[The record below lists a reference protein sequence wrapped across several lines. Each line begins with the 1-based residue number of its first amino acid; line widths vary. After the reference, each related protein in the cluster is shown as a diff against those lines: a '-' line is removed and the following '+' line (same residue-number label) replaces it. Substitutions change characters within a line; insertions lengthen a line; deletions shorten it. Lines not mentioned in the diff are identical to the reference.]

1 MLDTLA
7 RKSLW
12 EVGLNYMHK
21 TGHGVGAYL
30 TVHEGILILKDLSEL
45 KWLKQLIKLNCLS
58 FLYFFFL
65 NNTST
70 GRRNVYCET

>member
-30 TVHEGILILKDLSEL
+30 TVHEGIIYLCSLLIFASCRK
-45 KWLKQLIKLNCLS
+45 
-58 FLYFFFL
+58 
-65 NNTST
+65 
-70 GRRNVYCET
+70 RNSNF

>member
-1 MLDTLA
+1 MYFVGQMLDTLA

-30 TVHEGILILKDLSEL
+30 TVHEGNFV
-45 KWLKQLIKLNCLS
+45 LN
-58 FLYFFFL
+58 F
-65 NNTST
+65 
-70 GRRNVYCET
+70 

>member
-1 MLDTLA
+1 MIHVNNITILVGQMLDTLA

-30 TVHEGILILKDLSEL
+30 TVHEGIVH
-45 KWLKQLIKLNCLS
+45 
-58 FLYFFFL
+58 
-65 NNTST
+65 NTI
-70 GRRNVYCET
+70 Y

>member
-1 MLDTLA
+1 MYILYIYNGLCKQYNLFILVGQMLDTLA

-30 TVHEGILILKDLSEL
+30 TVHEGIVHI
-45 KWLKQLIKLNCLS
+45 I
-58 FLYFFFL
+58 
-65 NNTST
+65 
-70 GRRNVYCET
+70 VY

>member
-30 TVHEGILILKDLSEL
+30 TVHEGIYWFEGFLLK
-45 KWLKQLIKLNCLS
+45 
-58 FLYFFFL
+58 
-65 NNTST
+65 
-70 GRRNVYCET
+70 